1 MIEGAKA
8 PSIEY
13 GGLAE
18 RSKAPVL
25 KIGDLKG
32 SLGSNPRA
40 SANKSNG
47 EDDVYMMGQYNRDV
61 SYRKELRKRRLAD
74 R

>member
-1 MIEGAKA
+1 MIEGAYA

-40 SANKSNG
+40 SANIFVR
-47 EDDVYMMGQYNRDV
+47 EDDVYMMG
-61 SYRKELRKRRLAD
+61 
-74 R
+74 

>member
-1 MIEGAKA
+1 MIEGAYA

-40 SANKSNG
+40 SANKINR
-47 EDDVYMMGQYNRDV
+47 EDDVI
-61 SYRKELRKRRLAD
+61 
-74 R
+74 